1 MVLKKKGL
9 FEYVARDLAKRIFSG
24 EVVPGEK
31 LPTEFELCDEFG
43 VSRTVIRDAL
53 RFLASRGLI
62 QSRPHSGTTVQGIE
76 HWNFLDPQ
84 IIEWARDMGNREGYF
99 DMLVEAR
106 NVLELGVIE
115 IAAMKATD
123 QHVAGL
129 EAAYAKMESAAS
141 SEPPDLKGFNAAD
154 VEFHLTI
161 LDATQ
166 NLILRQFGALMK
178 AALLATFHTATRVEK
193 LSWTSIH
200 AHKDVIEA
208 IRRHDPES
216 ARASMVTIT
225 GILGDQLYRHPSI
238 EAAELES

>member
-1 MVLKKKGL
+1 
-9 FEYVARDLAKRIFSG
+9 
-24 EVVPGEK
+24 
-31 LPTEFELCDEFG
+31 
-43 VSRTVIRDAL
+43 DAL

-62 QSRPHSGTTVQGIE
+62 QARPHSGTTVQGIE

-99 DMLVEAR
+99 DMLVQAR
-106 NVLELGVIE
+106 NVLELGVVEVAAVNAADKHIE
-115 IAAMKATD
+115 EL
-123 QHVAGL
+123 Q
-129 EAAYAKMESAAS
+129 AAYERMEQAAS
-141 SEPPDLKGFNAAD
+141 AEPPDLEGYNSAD
-154 VEFHLTI
+154 VDFHLTL

-178 AALLATFHTATRVEK
+178 AALLSAFETASRIET

-208 IRRHDPES
+208 IRRRDPEA

-225 GILGDQLYRHPSI
+225 GILADQLYGHRPTELDTSDANPSG
-238 EAAELES
+238 S